1 MEKLTYE
8 QALQIIGEGI
18 AHDSLKL
25 SQKEHL
31 LLIESFKTLKEL
43 VEKEKQ
49 ETINDQLPKK

>member
-18 AHDSLKL
+18 THDSLKL

-43 VEKEKQ
+43 VEKDK
-49 ETINDQLPKK
+49 TNK